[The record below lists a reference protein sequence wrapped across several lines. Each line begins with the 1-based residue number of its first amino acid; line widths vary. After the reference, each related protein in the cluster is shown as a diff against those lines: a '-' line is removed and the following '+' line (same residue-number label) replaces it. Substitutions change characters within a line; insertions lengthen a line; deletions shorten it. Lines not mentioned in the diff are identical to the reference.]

1 MDAVIFIIVAL
12 IWTVKMSDT
21 KSNDEI
27 KTVKD
32 YAPEDTTRVAK
43 INDSFYEDP
52 DAFMEIAHAL
62 GF

>member
-1 MDAVIFIIVAL
+1 MDAIVFIFVAL
-12 IWTVKMSDT
+12 LWTLRLEKPQ
-21 KSNDEI
+21 SNSEI

-32 YAPEDTTRVAK
+32 YAPEDTTRVTK
-43 INDSFYEDP
+43 LNEDFYEDP